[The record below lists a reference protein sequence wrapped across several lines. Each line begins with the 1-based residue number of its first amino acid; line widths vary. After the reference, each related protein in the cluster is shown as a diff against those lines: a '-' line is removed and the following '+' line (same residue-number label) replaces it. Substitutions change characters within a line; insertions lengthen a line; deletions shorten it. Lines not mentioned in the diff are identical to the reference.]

1 VLLLLL
7 TSGRETM
14 IAFKGYA
21 AILIWIQ
28 LWPPLYAVL
37 NYMASIYA
45 AYDLA
50 AAADLGTGAKALSLQ
65 TASTI
70 YSRAISGEAV
80 VGYLAISIP
89 FIAWAALKRM
99 ENFGTA
105 LVGGLSGLQ
114 GMLAGTTR
122 LCGRW
127 QREHGQRGDGP
138 DAVGAE
144 PHVRVHEQL
153 AERPERQHVLGE
165 CADR

>member
-1 VLLLLL
+1 
-7 TSGRETM
+7 M

-50 AAADLGTGAKALSLQ
+50 AAADLGTGTKALSLQQ

-80 VGYLAISIP
+80 VG
-89 FIAWAALKRM
+89 
-99 ENFGTA
+99 
-105 LVGGLSGLQ
+105 
-114 GMLAGTTR
+114 
-122 LCGRW
+122 
-127 QREHGQRGDGP
+127 
-138 DAVGAE
+138 
-144 PHVRVHEQL
+144 
-153 AERPERQHVLGE
+153 
-165 CADR
+165 